1 MNRLLTLLVALAL
14 LPVVQAAEY
23 PQPVGAEAARTFPN
37 ATIGQLLF
45 SSGRYDYSGSG
56 TVIRPSSV
64 LTAAHNLW
72 DADSGFS
79 TDILF
84 RRGQYG
90 ATYLS
95 QQYAGRIYVLS
106 GYRENARRYGGD
118 NVRAFSY
125 DLGALVFPRQ
135 VASGASAGWWA
146 NPALLRAGVETIA
159 LGYGGEYHT
168 GDDLL
173 SITSRAGY
181 APVLGGFYESDALY
195 FEAGMSGGPVFGTDV
210 DGKKYVAGVVVASST
225 EPVTGG
231 IRILNSTAAS
241 FIRRYMK

>member
-1 MNRLLTLLVALAL
+1 
-14 LPVVQAAEY
+14 
-23 PQPVGAEAARTFPN
+23 
-37 ATIGQLLF
+37 
-45 SSGRYDYSGSG
+45 
-56 TVIRPSSV
+56 V

-72 DADSGFS
+72 DANHGVS

-90 ATYLS
+90 STHLS
-95 QQYAGRIYVLS
+95 QQFASRIYVLS

-118 NVRAFSY
+118 SVRSFSY
-125 DLGALVFPRQ
+125 DVGALVFARP
-135 VASGASAGWWA
+135 VANGASAGWWA
-146 NPALLRAGVETIA
+146 NPALLRPGVEAIA

-173 SITSRAGY
+173 SVASRAGFL
-181 APVLGGFYESDALY
+181 PVLGGFYENDAIY

-210 DGKKYVAGVVVASST
+210 DGKKYVAGVVVASSV
-225 EPVTGG
+225 EPLTGG

>member
-1 MNRLLTLLVALAL
+1 VRS
-14 LPVVQAAEY
+14 
-23 PQPVGAEAARTFPN
+23 FPN
-37 ATIGQLLF
+37 SNIGQLLF
-45 SSGRYDYSGSG
+45 ESGRYYYSGSG
-56 TVIRPSSV
+56 TVVRPSSV

-72 DADSGFS
+72 DADNGFS

-90 ATYLS
+90 ATQLS
-95 QQYAGRIYVLS
+95 QQFASRIYVLS
-106 GYRENARRYGGD
+106 GYRENARRYGGESL
-118 NVRAFSY
+118 RAFSY
-125 DLGALVFPRQ
+125 DLGALIFARQ
-135 VASGASAGWWA
+135 VARGSSSGWWA

-159 LGYGGEYHT
+159 FGYGGEYHT

-173 SITSRAGY
+173 SVASRAGY
-181 APVLGGFYESDALY
+181 QRVLGGFYENDALY

-225 EPVTGG
+225 DPVTGG
-231 IRILNSTAAS
+231 IRILDSTAAS